1 MGKKKRT
8 SINPI
13 NETDNKC
20 FQDAITV
27 ELNMKKQDNILKE
40 SQKLNLLKIN
50 ISSKEQMLH
59 YKKKKIRKTLRKIM

>member
-50 ISSKEQMLH
+50 ISSKEQMLR
-59 YKKKKIRKTLRKIM
+59 YKKKRFEKL

>member
-1 MGKKKRT
+1 MGKKKTT

-20 FQDAITV
+20 FQYAITV

-50 ISSKEQMLH
+50 ISSKEQMLR
-59 YKKKKIRKTLRKIM
+59 YKKKRLEKL